1 MADHT
6 IKTTPPALP
15 HTNTHRGTPH
25 SVRQTKAPQPRQ
37 HPALLLSR
45 AVTDSADPTGDSDS
59 HHTFLSGDTATS
71 MVEYSLEKPSTQ
83 TRQGSRHHESKDPV
97 GSTVHQS

>member
-25 SVRQTKAPQPRQ
+25 SVRQTKAPQ
-37 HPALLLSR
+37 
-45 AVTDSADPTGDSDS
+45 
-59 HHTFLSGDTATS
+59 
-71 MVEYSLEKPSTQ
+71 SLGTPL
-83 TRQGSRHHESKDPV
+83 
-97 GSTVHQS
+97 HQY